1 MPAQENTKANV
12 DADDKKDRPSPIRVQ
27 DLIDA
32 GWGSKNTIYS
42 AIKRGQIKTF
52 RIGGNIIIDPTW
64 ASENMGW

>member
-1 MPAQENTKANV
+1 MTTQENAETGAGG
-12 DADDKKDRPSPIRVQ
+12 KKDRSGPIRAQ

-32 GWGSKNTIYS
+32 GWGSKNTIYK
-42 AIKRGQIKTF
+42 AIKCGQIKSF